1 MCAIRIYKFYFF
13 REAVEKKRLPLSDP
27 EVMAAA
33 RPRIPRNSEYPIPP
47 AKPFAS
53 ANDIIMVDGRRYDT
67 QVRLI
72 APGNWDVS
80 KLHLQASFSKLIAE
94 FKLEIACNPGLV

>member
-1 MCAIRIYKFYFF
+1 MVLKISIIGYLFRLL

-27 EVMAAA
+27 DVMAAA

-67 QVRLI
+67 QVNVAGIPPIFTQQFVIL
-72 APGNWDVS
+72 AM
-80 KLHLQASFSKLIAE
+80 
-94 FKLEIACNPGLV
+94 

>member
-1 MCAIRIYKFYFF
+1 MF

-67 QVRLI
+67 QVNTSLLNTSKIGSKYGAFNVREKYVRMRE
-72 APGNWDVS
+72 VS
-80 KLHLQASFSKLIAE
+80 DQ
-94 FKLEIACNPGLV
+94 

>member
-1 MCAIRIYKFYFF
+1 MFYYY

-67 QVRLI
+67 QV
-72 APGNWDVS
+72 PFVKNSSG
-80 KLHLQASFSKLIAE
+80 FSA
-94 FKLEIACNPGLV
+94 NVQ